1 MILSKN
7 PQDLVKTLQ
16 QGGIIAY
23 PTEAVFGLGCDPLNE
38 TAVMRLLSIKQRP
51 IDKGLILVAAN
62 FSQVAPFLSPIS
74 EQQKQHTQPSETT
87 WVFPAKTDTPQWLT
101 GQFNSLAIRISKHP
115 SVIQLCQHFGSALV
129 SSSANLSGQ
138 KPAKTSQEVINHLGD
153 RLDGI
158 LDNEVGNLSKPTKIR
173 DSLTGEIL
181 RG

>member
-1 MILSKN
+1 M
-7 PQDLVKTLQ
+7 
-16 QGGIIAY
+16 
-23 PTEAVFGLGCDPLNE
+23 FGLGCDPLNE

-87 WVFPAKTDTPQWLT
+87 WVFPAKADTPQWLT
-101 GQFNSLAIRISKHP
+101 GQFDSLAIRISKHP
-115 SVIQLCQHFGSALV
+115 SVIQLCQRFGSALV

-138 KPAKTSQEVINHLGD
+138 EPARTSQEVINHLDD

-158 LDNEVGNLSKPTKIR
+158 LDNKVGNLSKPTNIR